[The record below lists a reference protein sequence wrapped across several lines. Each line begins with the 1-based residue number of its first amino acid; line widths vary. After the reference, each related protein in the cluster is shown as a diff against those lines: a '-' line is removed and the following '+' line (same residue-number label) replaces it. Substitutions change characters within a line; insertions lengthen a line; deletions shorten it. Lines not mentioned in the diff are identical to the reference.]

1 MWPHESI
8 STLGRLATSL
18 RGREV
23 KITNGFETGDK
34 ESARKQ
40 VAQTRRSKH
49 MHMLVVSQQDFVVVI
64 KEISPKK

>member
-1 MWPHESI
+1 M
-8 STLGRLATSL
+8 
-18 RGREV
+18 

-49 MHMLVVSQQDFVVVI
+49 RQMLVVSQQDFVVVI
-64 KEISPKK
+64 KENSANK